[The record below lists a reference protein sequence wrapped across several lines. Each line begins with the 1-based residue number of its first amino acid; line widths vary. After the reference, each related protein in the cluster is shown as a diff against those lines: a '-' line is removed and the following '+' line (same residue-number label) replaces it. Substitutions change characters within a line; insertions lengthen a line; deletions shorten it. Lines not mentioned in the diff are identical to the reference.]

1 MADIGIINDFI
12 EKEEEIKEQLFK
24 NENTQTIYKR
34 MEERQ

>member
-12 EKEEEIKEQLFK
+12 EKEEEIKKQLFYD
-24 NENTQTIYKR
+24 EETQTIHKR